1 MMRVAILGVGTVGSE
16 VVNVLHANKTII
28 TARAGVEISPIIGVV
43 RDKTKARNLGAEFEI
58 SDDLDSV
65 VKRDD
70 IDVFVELMGGV
81 QKPYEIAKS
90 LLLRKKPIVTANKA
104 LLAYHRYELQNLCR
118 DVSFGYEASVAG
130 GIPIIRALRDGL
142 SANKIEKIV
151 GILNG
156 TSNYTKTGS
165 NFRLRRGRSD
175 I

>member
-16 VVNVLHANKTII
+16 VVNVLRANKTII
-28 TARAGVEISPIIGVV
+28 TARAGVEISPVIGAV

-90 LLLRKKPIVTANKA
+90 LL
-104 LLAYHRYELQNLCR
+104 
-118 DVSFGYEASVAG
+118 
-130 GIPIIRALRDGL
+130 
-142 SANKIEKIV
+142 
-151 GILNG
+151 
-156 TSNYTKTGS
+156 
-165 NFRLRRGRSD
+165 
-175 I
+175 